1 MIKRIAL
8 SILVAISI
16 NSCKNDSSQNVAGS
30 KTTDVTVHEMDE
42 LRLTLPATYQ
52 YINSVQDLKQFFE
65 NHGGEIAETDT
76 GLFDW
81 MVNET
86 GMNRRFYFDAK
97 SDDQFNFVY
106 VDLVGPRF
114 PLQDQLVNNYV
125 GMYEKQLTIRYA
137 SRQYKLEKLDLK
149 RMTVLQN
156 EIVNVKHKH
165 TLDDL
170 VWYTDHYYIQ
180 MKGNRRSLILVS
192 YDYNGGGLDLKDYL
206 TTVY

>member
-1 MIKRIAL
+1 MIKRITLFVLIVL
-8 SILVAISI
+8 SA
-16 NSCKNDSSQNVAGS
+16 NSCKNDQAQNS
-30 KTTDVTVHEMDE
+30 TDTKNTEVTVHEMDE
-42 LRLTLPATYQ
+42 LRLTLPSNYE
-52 YINSVQDLKQFFE
+52 YINAIQDLQRFFDE
-65 NHGGEIAETDT
+65 NGGKIAQTDP
-76 GLFDW
+76 GLFD
-81 MVNET
+81 VIAKDI
-86 GMNRRFYFDAK
+86 GMNKQFYFDA
-97 SDDQFNFVY
+97 SGGANFNYVY

-125 GMYEKQLTIRYA
+125 GMFEKQFIIRFA

-165 TLDDL
+165 TLDGL